1 MSPAQNLQEPRRLR
15 SLFPF
20 LAAAAGLSLCITAT
34 RPEELTL
41 SATPVSSTVDETAPL
56 PLHEAPSNAR
66 APLTQLEAQ
75 APRDLEALLAQ
86 VHEAFLKRD
95 SLQLGGALEELLI
108 EPELA
113 LELLDGLQAQR
124 WGRNEDTLTPIEDG
138 ARIAIGAGAALY
150 SSERT
155 PLEPAFAERFIAHSI
170 ESLSLMR
177 PLLARCVAEELAR
190 AEADGVRVLDA
201 RCLPLILRLH
211 WAHPESRDLYE
222 LLLETVAGS
231 EDADS
236 AAIARL
242 LFSNEEDPGLL
253 RIALARLLKDDP
265 AHWIGVANEW
275 YERAESSA
283 VRAALASAVTAAAR
297 PEDAA
302 RFLAHAASSRLH
314 AQAASLAARDGGLE
328 ALADEYEARLSMGDD
343 PAARR
348 ALVSGLARDP
358 DLCLGIARTDPD
370 RGVRGQAL
378 LSATVRTT
386 SREALDVV
394 RAAWQSADDRHYGV
408 EPRHL
413 VWSAANAVS
422 RVSPELRPEAVE
434 LLRSLASDPELPHEA
449 RADACQRLSR
459 WLPVHEHAALRAEL
473 SAILTTNETH
483 TIPELR

>member
-1 MSPAQNLQEPRRLR
+1 MPPLQNAREPHRLL
-15 SLFPF
+15 SLLPF
-20 LAAAAGLSLCITAT
+20 LAAAAGLGLCVKAVRPAAPAALIPPAKNTAN
-34 RPEELTL
+34 E
-41 SATPVSSTVDETAPL
+41 AAPL
-56 PLHEAPSNAR
+56 PLHKTASSAR
-66 APLTQLEAQ
+66 VPLTQLEAR
-75 APRDLEALLAQ
+75 PPVDLEALLIEA
-86 VHEAFLKRD
+86 HESFLERD
-95 SLQLGGALEELLI
+95 SVHLGATLEELLI
-108 EPELA
+108 DPALA
-113 LELLDGLQAQR
+113 LELLDGLQTQR
-124 WGRNEDTLTPIEDG
+124 WGRGEGALTPAEDG

-150 SSERT
+150 SSEQS
-155 PLEPAFAERFIAHSI
+155 PAELGFAGRFIGSSI
-170 ESLSLMR
+170 ESLRLMR
-177 PLLARCVAEELAR
+177 PLLARCVAKELAR
-190 AEADGVRVLDA
+190 AEVDGARVLGA
-201 RCLPLILRLH
+201 RWLPFILRLR
-211 WAHPESRDLYE
+211 WAHPEARHLYE
-222 LLLETVAGS
+222 LLLEGVAES

-236 AAIARL
+236 AAIAHL
-242 LFSNEEDPGLL
+242 LFSDEEDPGLL

-314 AQAASLAARDGGLE
+314 AQAASLAARNGGLE

-386 SREALDVV
+386 SREAIDVV

-422 RVSPELRPEAVE
+422 RVTPELRSEAVE

-449 RADACQRLSR
+449 RADACARLSR
-459 WLPVHEHAALRAEL
+459 WLPAHEHAALRAAL
-473 SAILTTNETH
+473 STHLTTDKNH
-483 TIPELR
+483 PSPELR